1 MKKKIICSI
10 LSACTVLSMTA
21 CASANAGGAAGT
33 PDKENEKAASDT
45 SDAIIGGVTPGISDI
60 TVAQPGED
68 FSFEGTYYSD
78 RCHITFSKGTDK
90 TVNVQ
95 IGWASRYNES
105 LEWTMSGEYDSEAYC
120 IQYED
125 CVKKNVLYKAENEVE
140 KEETLYTDGTGTFLF
155 SLSGDSVTWTDK
167 KEDVAQGRIFAL
179 YKESDDINTT
189 IQSGTGD
196 ETYYQAFSAMDKSSI
211 EETADKIRKA
221 YLAEDWDS
229 LKELVAY
236 PVMINGAAVENEE
249 TFIKYMKDKKVSSD
263 ARKAMEEENC
273 RDMFY
278 NGQGLCMG
286 SGQVWLL
293 DPSYM
298 TDETPVIKI
307 KTIQGLE

>member
-1 MKKKIICSI
+1 MNKKIICSI

-21 CASANAGGAAGT
+21 CASANAGGAAGA
-33 PDKENEKAASDT
+33 PDKEKAASDI
-45 SDAIIGGVTPGISDI
+45 SDSIVGGVTPGISDVTI
-60 TVAQPGED
+60 AQPGED

-90 TVNVQ
+90 TVNVK

-105 LEWTMSGEYDSEAYC
+105 LEWTMSGEYDSESYC
-120 IQYED
+120 IQYEN
-125 CVKKNVLYKAENEVE
+125 CVKKNVIYKAENEVD

-179 YKESDDINTT
+179 YKESDGNTAT
-189 IQSGTGD
+189 QFGTGD
-196 ETYYQAFSAMDKSSI
+196 EEYYRGFSAMDKTSI

-229 LKELVAY
+229 LKGFVIY
-236 PVMINGAAVENEE
+236 PVTINGATVENEE

-263 ARKAMEEENC
+263 SRKAMEEENC
-273 RDMFY
+273 HDMFY

>member
-1 MKKKIICSI
+1 
-10 LSACTVLSMTA
+10 MTA
-21 CASANAGGAAGT
+21 CASTNAGGAAGA
-33 PDKENEKAASDT
+33 PEKEKAASDI
-45 SDAIIGGVTPGISDI
+45 SDSIVGGVTPGISDVTI
-60 TVAQPGED
+60 APPGED

-90 TVNVQ
+90 TVNVK

-125 CVKKNVLYKAENEVE
+125 CVKKNVIYKAENEVD

-167 KEDVAQGRIFAL
+167 KEDVAQGRIFEL
-179 YKESDDINTT
+179 YKESDDGNLTT
-189 IQSGTGD
+189 QSGTGN
-196 ETYYQAFSAMDKSSI
+196 ETYYSGFSAMDKASI
-211 EETADKIRKA
+211 EEAADKIRKA

-229 LKELVAY
+229 LKGLVIY
-236 PVMINGAAVENEE
+236 PVTINGATVENEE

-263 ARKAMEEENC
+263 SRKAMEEENC
-273 RDMFY
+273 HDMFY
-278 NGQGLCMG
+278 NGQGLCLG

>member
-21 CASANAGGAAGT
+21 CASTNAGGAAGA
-33 PDKENEKAASDT
+33 PEKEKAASDI
-45 SDAIIGGVTPGISDI
+45 SDSIVGGVTPGISDVTI
-60 TVAQPGED
+60 APPGED

-90 TVNVQ
+90 TVNVK

-120 IQYED
+120 IQYEN
-125 CVKKNVLYKAENEVE
+125 CVKKNVIYKAENEVD

-167 KEDVAQGRIFAL
+167 KEDVAQGRIFEL
-179 YKESDDINTT
+179 YKESDDGNTT
-189 IQSGTGD
+189 TQSGTGD
-196 ETYYQAFSAMDKSSI
+196 ETYYSGFSAMDKASI
-211 EETADKIRKA
+211 EENADKIRKA

-229 LKELVAY
+229 LKGLVIY
-236 PVMINGAAVENEE
+236 PVTINGATVENEE

-263 ARKAMEEENC
+263 SRKAMEEENC
-273 RDMFY
+273 HDMFY
-278 NGQGLCMG
+278 NGQGLCLG